1 MSEIR
6 RALNAL
12 QKMIAKAGIENVPL
26 GNEKLRPLLMV
37 MRDVAER
44 HPTGDRRYIGQ
55 ETGEPAALEVGAA
68 AMGRRKGE
76 DTFAAKRRRMPFV
89 AKIRREDAGW
99 LVCRFTTWAKARAMQ
114 HWIDRSGIAHRPMAP
129 LWKDS

>member
-55 ETGEPAALEVGAA
+55 ETGT
-68 AMGRRKGE
+68 GRR
-76 DTFAAKRRRMPFV
+76 TVTMSTAASSDS
-89 AKIRREDAGW
+89 IRSMNLDQVPAIAREQ
-99 LVCRFTTWAKARAMQ
+99 RFTACYC
-114 HWIDRSGIAHRPMAP
+114 
-129 LWKDS
+129 